1 MEIITCNNSSNILK
15 ENRLKLIKD
24 EGKIFTFVIKNTMEE
39 AWYKLSTLDNDYI
52 TITEKMLQ
60 RVLDGKEI
68 LEERIE
74 GPEMIFNY

>member
-1 MEIITCNNSSNILK
+1 MK

>member
-1 MEIITCNNSSNILK
+1 
-15 ENRLKLIKD
+15 
-24 EGKIFTFVIKNTMEE
+24 MEE

-60 RVLDGKEI
+60 RVLEGKEI

-74 GPEMIFNY
+74 GPEMIYNY